1 MYIFVL
7 LVPLVVLNFAA
18 DLKPA
23 AEWVL
28 WMLFLLAG
36 SLSRQILPWLFF
48 TLCYSWKCRKKEI
61 LGNLPFHFGFS
72 LCFPS
77 AERKMLWYFCSATQ
91 LCEPNNF
98 WEPSKPQ
105 HKICCQWSLCLVIF
119 AYTIKT
125 RDSGRMTE
133 PKIDWVAVLTKI
145 CLNLIIKKM
154 LENGK
159 KLTDYFRQLPCDWF
173 WWFSASSTEGEGI
186 ALMNF
191 RIFPGFIENVEKE
204 NLWWIPLY

>member
-145 CLNLIIKKM
+145 CLNLIIKKCWRTEKSSQIIFDNFHVTGFGDFR
-154 LENGK
+154 LRRLKEK
-159 KLTDYFRQLPCDWF
+159 VSRLWISEYFL
-173 WWFSASSTEGEGI
+173 
-186 ALMNF
+186 AL
-191 RIFPGFIENVEKE
+191 
-204 NLWWIPLY
+204 